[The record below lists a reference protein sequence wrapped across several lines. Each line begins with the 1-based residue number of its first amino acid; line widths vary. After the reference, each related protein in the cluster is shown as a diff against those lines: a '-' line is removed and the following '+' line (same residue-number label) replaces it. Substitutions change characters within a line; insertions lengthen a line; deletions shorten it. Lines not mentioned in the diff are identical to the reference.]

1 MYHEGFWIAAPK
13 AKKLALWMSQFLRCY
28 QECAWLTYRKGLRRF
43 AIVPKAHYLC
53 HIPMDLLAQAQ
64 RGYWTRNPIGVGCQ
78 MQEDF
83 VGKPSRVSRRVSV
96 KLVHLRVLQRSLIH
110 YLEALKVSDQDQR
123 GMNSYRA

>member
-1 MYHEGFWIAAPK
+1 
-13 AKKLALWMSQFLRCY
+13 
-28 QECAWLTYRKGLRRF
+28 
-43 AIVPKAHYLC
+43 
-53 HIPMDLLAQAQ
+53 
-64 RGYWTRNPIGVGCQ
+64 

-83 VGKPSRVSRRVSV
+83 VGKPARVSRRVSV